1 MKKENLMNVY
11 NSNQHTLK
19 SEFAIEGVGLHTGVH
34 TKMIVKPAS
43 PGHGIKFQR
52 IDLPDAPLIKADVD
66 YVVDTSRG
74 TTLELN
80 GARVAT
86 VEHILAALTGM
97 GVDNV
102 LIELDAEE
110 IPIMDGSAIVFV
122 DAIEKVG
129 IEEQN
134 AKKIYFSIDTNIAY
148 TDEDKNVE
156 MVATPSTEY
165 KITTMIDFNSTVL
178 GTQHAYLK
186 SLKSFK
192 KEIAPCRTFCF
203 LHEIEFLFN
212 NNLIKGG
219 DLDNA
224 IVVVDRV
231 LERDELDK
239 LAKMFNK
246 PNIEVV
252 QEGIL
257 NNLNLH
263 FTNEPARHKLLDIV
277 GDLTLVG
284 YPIKANVIA
293 YRPGHKTNIAFAK
306 KIKDYIKKN
315 KSMLDVPV
323 YDPTVPAIYDINY
336 ISKLLPHR
344 YPFLLVD
351 KIIDLS
357 DNHII
362 GIKNVTVNEPCF
374 TGHFPDNPVFPGVL
388 QLEALAQTGGV
399 LVLNNQGGPEKKFD
413 TYFLK
418 IDNARFKQKVMPGD
432 TLVMKMELT
441 QPIRRG
447 ICEMKGTAYVGNKI
461 VCEADL
467 MAQIV
472 PRA

>member
-1 MKKENLMNVY
+1 MEQV
-11 NSNQHTLK
+11 NQQTLK
-19 SEFAIEGVGLHTGVH
+19 ASFTIEGVGLHTGVH
-34 TKMIVKPAS
+34 TTMTVQPAS
-43 PGHGIKFQR
+43 AGYGIKFQR
-52 IDLPDAPLIKADVD
+52 VDLPEQPIMKADVD

-74 TTLELN
+74 TTLEHN
-80 GARVAT
+80 GARACT
-86 VEHILAALTGM
+86 VEHILSALTGM
-97 GVDNV
+97 GIDNA
-102 LIELDAEE
+102 LIQLTAEE
-110 IPIMDGSAIVFV
+110 IPIMDGSAKAFV
-122 DAIEKVG
+122 DMIEKVG

-134 AKKIYFSIDTNIAY
+134 AKRIYFSLDTNLSY
-148 TDEDKNVE
+148 EDDEKNVE
-156 MVATPSTEY
+156 MVATPSTEF
-165 KITTMIDFNSTVL
+165 KITTMIDFNSKVL

-186 SLKSFK
+186 ALKDYK
-192 KEIAPCRTFCF
+192 KEIANCRTFCF
-203 LHEIEFLFN
+203 LHEIEYLYSK
-212 NNLIKGG
+212 NLIKGG
-219 DLDNA
+219 DVDNA

-231 LERDELDK
+231 LSDAELDK
-239 LAKMFNK
+239 LAKLFNK
-246 PNIEVV
+246 EKIEVK

-257 NNLNLH
+257 NNVKLH
-263 FTNEPARHKLLDIV
+263 HTNEPARHKLLDIV
-277 GDLTLVG
+277 GDLTLIG
-284 YPIKANVIA
+284 YPIKANIIA
-293 YRPGHKTNIAFAK
+293 YRPGHKSNVAFAK

-323 YDPTVPAIYDINY
+323 YNPTEPAIFDINY

-357 DNHII
+357 DNHVV
-362 GIKNVTVNEPCF
+362 GIKNITFNEPCF
-374 TGHFPDNPVFPGVL
+374 TGHFPDNPIFPGVL

-432 TLVMKMELT
+432 TMIMKMQLT
-441 QPIRRG
+441 SPIRRG

-472 PRA
+472 PRENRDPK

>member
-1 MKKENLMNVY
+1 MKKDISLNNY
-11 NSNQHTLK
+11 NTNQQTLK
-19 SEFAIEGVGLHTGVH
+19 SEFTLEGVGLHTGVH
-34 TKMIVKPAS
+34 SLMTVKPAAA
-43 PGHGIKFQR
+43 GHGIKFQR
-52 IDLPDAPLIKADVD
+52 IDLKESPIIKADVD

-97 GVDNV
+97 GIDNA
-102 LIELDAEE
+102 LIQINAEE
-110 IPIMDGSAIVFV
+110 IPIMDGSAMAFV

-156 MVATPSTEY
+156 MVATPSTDY

-203 LHEIEFLFN
+203 LHEIEYLYQ

-231 LERDELDK
+231 LGKEELDK
-239 LAKMFNK
+239 IAIMFNK
-246 PNIEVV
+246 PKIEVV

-257 NNLNLH
+257 NNLDLH

-277 GDLTLVG
+277 GDLTLIG
-284 YPIKANVIA
+284 YPIKANIIA
-293 YRPGHKTNIAFAK
+293 YRPGHKSNIEFAK
-306 KIKDYIKKN
+306 KIKEYIKKN

-323 YDPTVPAIYDINY
+323 YDPTIPAIYDINY
-336 ISKLLPHR
+336 ISQLLPHR

-351 KIIDLS
+351 KIIELS
-357 DNHII
+357 DDHIV
-362 GIKNVTVNEPCF
+362 GVKNVTFNEPMF
-374 TGHFPDNPVFPGVL
+374 MGHFPDNPVFPGVL

-418 IDNARFKQKVMPGD
+418 IDNARFKQKVIPGD
-432 TLVMKMELT
+432 TLIMKMDLI

-447 ICEMKGTAYVGNKI
+447 ICQMKGTAYVGNKI

-472 PRA
+472 PRD

>member
-1 MKKENLMNVY
+1 MQ
-11 NSNQHTLK
+11 NQHTLK
-19 SEFAIEGVGLHTGVH
+19 EEFVVEGVGLHTGLSSRM
-34 TKMIVKPAS
+34 TVKPAP
-43 PGHGIKFQR
+43 PGFGFKFQR
-52 IDLPDAPLIKADVD
+52 VDLPDEPMFKADVD

-74 TTLELN
+74 TTLEYN

-97 GVDNV
+97 GVDNAIIQ
-102 LIELDAEE
+102 LNNEE
-110 IPIMDGSAIVFV
+110 TPIMDGSAQAFV
-122 DAIEKVG
+122 EAIEKVG
-129 IEEQN
+129 LEEQN
-134 AKKIYFSIDTNIAY
+134 AKKIYFSIDENIAF
-148 TDEDKNVE
+148 TDDEKNVE
-156 MVATPSTEY
+156 MVATPSTDY
-165 KITTMIDFNSTVL
+165 KITTLIDFNSNVL

-186 SLKSFK
+186 SLKEFK

-203 LHEIEFLFN
+203 LHEIEFLYN

-231 LERDELDK
+231 LEKSELDK

-246 PNIEVV
+246 PNIDVK

-257 NNLNLH
+257 NNLKLH
-263 FTNEPARHKLLDIV
+263 FSNEAARHKLLDII
-277 GDLTLVG
+277 GDLALIG
-284 YPIKANVIA
+284 YPIKGNIIA
-293 YRPGHKTNIAFAK
+293 YRPGHKTNVEFAK
-306 KIKDYIKKN
+306 NIKEHIKKN
-315 KSMLDVPV
+315 KNMLDVPV
-323 YDPTVPAIYDINY
+323 YNPTQPAIYDVNY
-336 ISKLLPHR
+336 IAQLLPHR

-351 KIIDLS
+351 KIIELS
-357 DNHII
+357 DNHIV
-362 GIKNVTVNEPCF
+362 GIKNVTFNEPMF

-399 LVLNNQGGPEKKFD
+399 MVLNNQGGPEKKYD

-418 IDNARFKQKVMPGD
+418 IDNARFKQKVVPGD
-432 TLVMKMELT
+432 TLIMKMELT
-441 QPIRRG
+441 RPIRRG

-472 PRA
+472 PRT

>member
-1 MKKENLMNVY
+1 MNV
-11 NSNQHTLK
+11 SNQHTLA
-19 SEFAIEGVGLHTGVH
+19 SEFVVEGVGLHTGLQSVM
-34 TKMIVKPAS
+34 TVKPAS

-52 IDLPDAPLIKADVD
+52 VDIAGQPTLKADVD
-66 YVVDTSRG
+66 FVVDTSRG
-74 TTLELN
+74 TTLEHN

-97 GVDNV
+97 GVDNA
-102 LIELDAEE
+102 LIQLTAEE
-110 IPIMDGSAIVFV
+110 VPIMDGSSKEFV
-122 DAIEKVG
+122 AAIEKVG
-129 IEEQN
+129 IEEQD
-134 AKKIYFSIDTNIAY
+134 AKKIYFSIDTNISFV
-148 TDEDKNVE
+148 DEEKNVE

-165 KITTMIDFNSTVL
+165 KITTMIDFNSNVL

-186 SLKSFK
+186 GLSSFR

-203 LHEIEFLFN
+203 LHEIEYLHQ

-231 LERDELDK
+231 LEKEELAK

-257 NNLNLH
+257 NNLKLH
-263 FTNEPARHKLLDIV
+263 FSNEPARHKLLDIV
-277 GDLTLVG
+277 GDLTLIG
-284 YPIKANVIA
+284 YPIKANIIA
-293 YRPGHKTNIAFAK
+293 YRPGHKANVVFAK

-323 YDPTVPAIYDINY
+323 YNPIEPAIYDINY

-351 KIIDLS
+351 KVIDLS
-357 DNHII
+357 DNHIV
-362 GIKNVTVNEPCF
+362 GIKNITFNEPCF

-388 QLEALAQTGGV
+388 ILEALAQTGGV
-399 LVLNNQGGPEKKFD
+399 MVLNSQGGPEKKFD

-432 TLVMKMELT
+432 TMIMKLELT

-447 ICEMKGTAYVGNKI
+447 ICEMKGSAYVGNKL

-472 PRA
+472 PRTE

>member
-1 MKKENLMNVY
+1 MQYE
-11 NSNQHTLK
+11 NQHTLK
-19 SEFAIEGVGLHTGVH
+19 SEFQVQGVGLHTGLDAIM
-34 TKMIVKPAS
+34 TVKPAAA
-43 PGHGIKFQR
+43 GHGIKFQR
-52 IDLPDAPLIKADVD
+52 VDLPDQPTIKADVD

-86 VEHILAALTGM
+86 VEHILSALTGM

-102 LIELDAEE
+102 LIQLSAEE
-110 IPIMDGSAIVFV
+110 IPIMDGSAIEFV
-122 DAIEKVG
+122 KAIEKVG

-134 AKKIYFSIDTNIAY
+134 AKKIYFSIDTNISY
-148 TDEDKNVE
+148 VDEEKNVE
-156 MVATPSTEY
+156 MVATPSTDY
-165 KITTMIDFNSTVL
+165 KVTTMIDFNSNVL
-178 GTQHAYLK
+178 GTQHAYFK
-186 SLKSFK
+186 GISNYK

-203 LHEIEFLFN
+203 LHEIEYLHS

-231 LERDELDK
+231 LEKDELEK

-252 QEGIL
+252 NEGIL
-257 NNLNLH
+257 NNLKLH
-263 FTNEPARHKLLDIV
+263 FPNEPARHKLLDII

-284 YPIKANVIA
+284 YPIKANIIA
-293 YRPGHKTNIAFAK
+293 YRPGHKANVELARQIK
-306 KIKDYIKKN
+306 KYIKKN
-315 KSMLDVPV
+315 KSMLDVPM

-336 ISKLLPHR
+336 ISQLLPHR

-351 KIIDLS
+351 KIIELS
-357 DNHII
+357 DNHVV
-362 GIKNVTVNEPCF
+362 GIKNITFNEPCF
-374 TGHFPDNPVFPGVL
+374 MGHFPDNPIFPAVL

-418 IDNARFKQKVMPGD
+418 IDNARFKQKVLPGD
-432 TLVMKMELT
+432 TVILKMELT

-447 ICEMKGTAYVGNKI
+447 ICEMRGTAYVGNKL

-472 PRA
+472 PRDK

>member
-1 MKKENLMNVY
+1 M
-11 NSNQHTLK
+11 STQDTNQKTLRE
-19 SEFAIEGVGLHTGVH
+19 EFIVDGVGLHTGVK
-34 TKMIVKPAS
+34 TRMIVKPAS
-43 PGHGIKFQR
+43 AGHGFKFQR
-52 IDLPDAPLIKADVD
+52 VDLPDEPIIKADVD
-66 YVVDTSRG
+66 LVVDTSRG
-74 TTLELN
+74 TTI
-80 GARVAT
+80 GQGDVRVAT
-86 VEHILAALTGM
+86 IEHIIAALVGM
-97 GVDNV
+97 GVDNA
-102 LIELDAEE
+102 LIQLNNEE
-110 IPIMDGSAIVFV
+110 VPIMDGSASAFV
-122 DAIEKVG
+122 DAIEQVG
-129 IEEQN
+129 VVEQD
-134 AKKIYFSIDTNIAY
+134 AKKIYFSIDTNISF
-148 TDEDKNVE
+148 TDDEKNVE

-165 KITTMIDFNSTVL
+165 KITTMIDFNSNVL

-186 SLKSFK
+186 GLKSFR

-203 LHEIEFLFN
+203 LHEIEYLHN

-231 LERDELDK
+231 LEKDELEK
-239 LAKMFNK
+239 LSKMFNK
-246 PNIEVV
+246 PNIEVK

-257 NNLNLH
+257 NNLKLH
-263 FTNEPARHKLLDIV
+263 FSNEPARHKLLDIV
-277 GDLTLVG
+277 GDLALIG
-284 YPIKANVIA
+284 YPIKANIIA
-293 YRPGHKTNIAFAK
+293 YRPGHKTNVEFAK
-306 KIKDYIKKN
+306 KIKEYIKKN

-323 YDPTVPAIYDINY
+323 YDPNLPAIYDINY

-351 KIIDLS
+351 KIIELS
-357 DNHII
+357 DNHIV
-362 GIKNVTVNEPCF
+362 GIKNVTFNEPMF

-399 LVLNNQGGPEKKFD
+399 MVLNNQGGPEKKYD

-432 TLVMKMELT
+432 TLIMKMELT
-441 QPIRRG
+441 RPIRRG

-472 PRA
+472 PRD

>member
-1 MKKENLMNVY
+1 MNH
-11 NSNQHTLK
+11 NNQHTIK
-19 SEFAIEGVGLHTGVH
+19 TEFVVEGVGLHTGLA

-43 PGHGIKFQR
+43 PGFGYKFQR
-52 IDLPDAPLIKADVD
+52 VDLPDEPMFKADVD

-74 TTLELN
+74 TTLEYN

-86 VEHILAALTGM
+86 VEHILAALVGM
-97 GVDNV
+97 GVDNA
-102 LIELDAEE
+102 LIQVNNEE
-110 IPIMDGSAIVFV
+110 IPIMDGSSSYFV
-122 DAIEKVG
+122 EAIEKVG
-129 IEEQN
+129 LEEQN
-134 AKKIYFSIDTNIAY
+134 AKKIYFSIDENISY
-148 TDEDKNVE
+148 TDDEKNVE
-156 MVATPSTEY
+156 MVATPSPDY
-165 KITTMIDFNSTVL
+165 KVTTMIDFNSNVL

-186 SLKSFK
+186 SLNYFK

-203 LHEIEFLFN
+203 LHEIEYLYN

-231 LERDELDK
+231 LEKDELVK

-246 PNIEVV
+246 PNMEVK

-257 NNLNLH
+257 NNLKLH
-263 FTNEPARHKLLDIV
+263 FSNEPARHKLLDVI
-277 GDLTLVG
+277 GDLALVG
-284 YPIKANVIA
+284 YPIKANIIS
-293 YRPGHKTNIAFAK
+293 YRPGHKTNVEFAK
-306 KIKDYIKKN
+306 KIKEYIKKN

-323 YDPTVPAIYDINY
+323 YDPTQPAIYDVNY
-336 ISKLLPHR
+336 IAQLLPHR

-351 KIIDLS
+351 KIIELS
-357 DNHII
+357 DDHIV
-362 GIKNVTVNEPCF
+362 GIKNVTFNEPMF

-399 LVLNNQGGPEKKFD
+399 MVLNNQGGPQKKYD

-418 IDNARFKQKVMPGD
+418 IDNAKFKQKVVPGD
-432 TLVMKMELT
+432 TLIMKMELT
-441 QPIRRG
+441 RPIRRG

-472 PRA
+472 PRD

>member
-1 MKKENLMNVY
+1 MHIN
-11 NSNQHTLK
+11 NQHTLK
-19 SEFAIEGVGLHTGVH
+19 EEFVVQGVGLHTGKPA
-34 TKMIVKPAS
+34 TMCVKPAN
-43 PGHGIKFQR
+43 PGFGYKFQR
-52 IDLPDAPLIKADVD
+52 IDLEGEPFIKADVD

-80 GARVAT
+80 GCRVAT
-86 VEHILAALTGM
+86 VEHILSALVGM
-97 GVDNV
+97 GVDNA
-102 LIELDAEE
+102 LIQLDGEE
-110 IPIMDGSAIVFV
+110 VPIMDGSARIFA

-129 IEEQN
+129 LEEQN
-134 AKKIYFSIDTNIAY
+134 AKKIFFSIDTNISF
-148 TDEDKNVE
+148 TDDEKNVE

-165 KITTMIDFNSTVL
+165 KITTMIDFNSNVL

-186 SLKSFK
+186 GLKNYR
-192 KEIAPCRTFCF
+192 KEIASCRTFCF
-203 LHEIEFLFN
+203 LHEIEYLYN
-212 NNLIKGG
+212 NNLIRGG

-231 LERDELDK
+231 LEKSELDK
-239 LAKMFNK
+239 LATMFNK
-246 PNIEVV
+246 PNIEVIN
-252 QEGIL
+252 EGIL
-257 NNLNLH
+257 NNLKLH
-263 FTNEPARHKLLDIV
+263 HPNEPARHKLLDII
-277 GDLTLVG
+277 GDLALVG
-284 YPIKANVIA
+284 YPIKANIIA
-293 YRPGHKTNIAFAK
+293 YRPGHKTNVAFAK
-306 KIKDYIKKN
+306 KIKEYIKKN
-315 KSMLDVPV
+315 KNMLDVPV
-323 YDPTVPAIYDINY
+323 YDPTLPAIFDINY

-351 KIIDLS
+351 KIIELS
-357 DNHII
+357 DSHVV
-362 GIKNVTVNEPCF
+362 GVKNVTFNEPMF

-418 IDNARFKQKVMPGD
+418 IDNARFKQKVVPGD
-432 TLVMKMELT
+432 TLIMKMELT

-472 PRA
+472 PRNE

>member
-1 MKKENLMNVY
+1 MNY
-11 NSNQHTLK
+11 NNQHTLK
-19 SEFAIEGVGLHTGVH
+19 AEFVVEGVGLHSGLASQ
-34 TKMIVKPAS
+34 MIVKPAS
-43 PGHGIKFQR
+43 PGFGFKFQR
-52 IDLPDAPLIKADVD
+52 IDLPDEPMFKADVD

-74 TTLELN
+74 TTLEYN

-86 VEHILAALTGM
+86 VEHILAALVGM
-97 GVDNV
+97 GVDNA
-102 LIELDAEE
+102 LIQLNAEE
-110 IPIMDGSAIVFV
+110 TPIMDGSAAPFV
-122 DAIEKVG
+122 AAIEKVG

-134 AKKIYFSIDTNIAY
+134 AKKIYFSIDENIAY
-148 TDEDKNVE
+148 TDDEKNVE

-165 KITTMIDFNSTVL
+165 KITTMIDFNSNVL

-186 SLKSFK
+186 DLSLFK

-203 LHEIEFLFN
+203 LHEIEYLYN

-231 LERDELDK
+231 LEQPELEK

-246 PNIEVV
+246 PTMKVK

-257 NNLNLH
+257 NNLKLH
-263 FTNEPARHKLLDIV
+263 FSNEPARHKLLDVI
-277 GDLTLVG
+277 GDLALIG
-284 YPIKANVIA
+284 YPIKANIIA
-293 YRPGHKTNIAFAK
+293 YRPGHKTNVDFAR
-306 KIKDYIKKN
+306 KIKEYIKKN
-315 KSMLDVPV
+315 KNMLDVPV
-323 YDPTVPAIYDINY
+323 YDPNQPAIYDVNY
-336 ISKLLPHR
+336 IAQLLPHR

-351 KIIDLS
+351 KVIELS
-357 DNHII
+357 DDHIV
-362 GIKNVTVNEPCF
+362 GIKNVTFNEPMF
-374 TGHFPDNPVFPGVL
+374 TGHFPGNPVFPGVL

-399 LVLNNQGGPEKKFD
+399 MVLNNQGGPGKKYD

-418 IDNARFKQKVMPGD
+418 IDNARFKQKVVPGD
-432 TLVMKMELT
+432 TLIMKMELT
-441 QPIRRG
+441 RPIRRG

-472 PRA
+472 PREEK

>member
-1 MKKENLMNVY
+1 MIQPL
-11 NSNQHTLK
+11 NQHTL
-19 SEFAIEGVGLHTGVH
+19 SQEFVIEGVGLHTGVKS
-34 TKMIVKPAS
+34 TMTVKPAS
-43 PGHGIKFQR
+43 PGHGFKFQR
-52 IDLPDAPLIKADVD
+52 VDLPGQPVIKADVD
-66 YVVDTSRG
+66 YVTDTSRG

-80 GARVAT
+80 GAKVAT

-97 GVDNV
+97 GVDNA
-102 LIELDAEE
+102 LIEINAEE
-110 IPIMDGSAIVFV
+110 IPIMDGSAKAFV
-122 DAIEKVG
+122 DAIEHVG
-129 IEEQN
+129 LEEQN
-134 AKKIYFSIDTNIAY
+134 ARKIFFSIDTNISF
-148 TDEDKNVE
+148 TDDEKNVE
-156 MVATPSTEY
+156 MVATPSPEF
-165 KITTMIDFNSTVL
+165 KVTTLIDFNSNVL

-186 SLKSFK
+186 GLKSFK

-203 LHEIEFLFN
+203 LHEIEYLYTH
-212 NNLIKGG
+212 NLIKGG

-231 LERDELDK
+231 LENDELEK

-246 PNIEVV
+246 PNIEVK

-257 NNLNLH
+257 NNLKLH
-263 FTNEPARHKLLDIV
+263 FSNEAARHKLLDII
-277 GDLTLVG
+277 GDLALIG
-284 YPIKANVIA
+284 YPIKANIIA
-293 YRPGHKTNIAFAK
+293 YRPGHKTNVAFAK
-306 KIKDYIKKN
+306 KIKEYIKKN
-315 KSMLDVPV
+315 KNMLDVPV
-323 YDPTVPAIYDINY
+323 YDPNIPAIFDINY
-336 ISKLLPHR
+336 ISQLLPHR

-351 KIIDLS
+351 KIIELS
-357 DNHII
+357 DNHIV
-362 GIKNVTVNEPCF
+362 GVKNVTFNEPMF

-432 TLVMKMELT
+432 TLIMKMELT

-447 ICEMKGTAYVGNKI
+447 ICEMKGSAYVGNKL

>member
-1 MKKENLMNVY
+1 
-11 NSNQHTLK
+11 
-19 SEFAIEGVGLHTGVH
+19 
-34 TKMIVKPAS
+34 MIVKPAS
-43 PGHGIKFQR
+43 PGFGFKFQR
-52 IDLPDAPLIKADVD
+52 IDLPDEPMFKADVD

-74 TTLELN
+74 TTLEYN

-86 VEHILAALTGM
+86 VEHILAALVGM
-97 GVDNV
+97 GVDNA
-102 LIELDAEE
+102 LIQLNAEE
-110 IPIMDGSAIVFV
+110 TPIMDGSAAAFV
-122 DAIEKVG
+122 AAIERVG

-134 AKKIYFSIDTNIAY
+134 AKKIYFSIDENIAY
-148 TDEDKNVE
+148 TDDEKNVE

-165 KITTMIDFNSTVL
+165 KITTMIDFNSNVL

-186 SLKSFK
+186 DLSLFK

-203 LHEIEFLFN
+203 LHEIEYLYN

-231 LERDELDK
+231 LEQPELEK

-246 PNIEVV
+246 PTMEVK

-257 NNLNLH
+257 NNLKLH
-263 FTNEPARHKLLDIV
+263 FSNEPARHKLLDVI
-277 GDLTLVG
+277 GDLALIG
-284 YPIKANVIA
+284 YPIKANIIA
-293 YRPGHKTNIAFAK
+293 YRPGHKTNVDFAR
-306 KIKDYIKKN
+306 KIKEYIKKN
-315 KSMLDVPV
+315 KNMLDVPV
-323 YDPTVPAIYDINY
+323 YDPNQPAIYDVNY
-336 ISKLLPHR
+336 IAQLLPHR

-351 KIIDLS
+351 KVIELS
-357 DNHII
+357 DDHIV
-362 GIKNVTVNEPCF
+362 GIKNVTFNEPMF

-399 LVLNNQGGPEKKFD
+399 MVLTNQGGPEKKCD

-418 IDNARFKQKVMPGD
+418 IDNARFKQKVVPGD
-432 TLVMKMELT
+432 TLIMKMELT
-441 QPIRRG
+441 RPIRRG

-472 PRA
+472 PREEK